1 MAEDNMQVPT
11 RLLNAQR
18 EILVRY
24 DRISN
29 LWVAYHN
36 SGKYPDDFGREF
48 YYAIGK
54 LLQGTPVPGLPLHH
68 LDPEEVAPIV
78 EHTKQFER
86 ALSGAN
92 GTMTDGKGTTGWQ
105 QKQKP
110 LPVKRRT
117 RSRARPKPGK
127 PT

>member
-1 MAEDNMQVPT
+1 MSSDSVQIPT
-11 RLLNAQR
+11 RVIAAQR
-18 EILVRY
+18 DILMRF

-48 YYAIGK
+48 YYAVGK
-54 LLQGTPVPGLPLHH
+54 LLQGVNIDKLPLYH

-86 ALSGAN
+86 ALGGAN
-92 GTMTDGKGTTGWQ
+92 GTMTEKGNTCR
-105 QKQKP
+105 QKRQRQAKTQRRVRRKP
-110 LPVKRRT
+110 ARRT
-117 RSRARPKPGK
+117 
-127 PT
+127 